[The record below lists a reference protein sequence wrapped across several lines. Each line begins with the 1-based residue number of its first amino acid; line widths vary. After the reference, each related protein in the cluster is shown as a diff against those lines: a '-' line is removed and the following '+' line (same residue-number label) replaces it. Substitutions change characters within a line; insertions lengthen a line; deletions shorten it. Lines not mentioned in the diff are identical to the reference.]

1 VRRPALRRLVLGLA
15 IPLLAAT
22 SSACASS
29 SPARVDVHIGAVL
42 VHAEVATTPAAQIK
56 GLGGRESMADD
67 AGMLFVFP
75 NARQAT
81 FWMKDMRFP
90 LDFVWISAD
99 KHVEEVTQ
107 SVPAPAPGT
116 ADADLTLYKPAGAV
130 QYVVELNAGAVEASG
145 IRVGD
150 AVTFQPEVP
159 LESAQ

>member
-1 VRRPALRRLVLGLA
+1 MRRPALRRLAFGLA

-22 SSACASS
+22 SSACAAH
-29 SPARVDVHIGAVL
+29 SPARVDVHIGAYV
-42 VHAEVATTPAAQIK
+42 VHAEVATTPAARSK

-107 SVPAPAPGT
+107 NVAAPAPGT
-116 ADADLTLYKPAGAV
+116 KDPDLTLYKAAEAV
-130 QYVVELNAGAVEASG
+130 QYVVELNAGVVEASG